1 MQHKNEKSVYVA
13 GDTIFYDEV
22 QKTLQ
27 QYQPK
32 VIILNACAATFN
44 TFGRLVMDDSDV
56 EKVYELCPNAKI
68 IASHMDNVAHA
79 TLNRQTLSK
88 KLHQRNIADKI
99 LIPADGEIYHF

>member
-1 MQHKNEKSVYVA
+1 MA

-27 QYQPK
+27 QYQPE

-44 TFGRLVMDDSDV
+44 TFGRLIMDDSDV
-56 EKVYELCPNAKI
+56 ANVYELCPNAKI

-79 TLNRQTLSK
+79 TLNRQTLSE

-99 LIPADGEIYHF
+99 LIPSDGEIYQF